1 MTNVVY
7 DAIIIGAGPAGAV
20 AAAIL
25 RKSGRTVLVL
35 ERETF
40 PRFSIGESL
49 LPQCMEYIDEAGM
62 LSAVTAAGFQ
72 RKNGAMF
79 QRSGTYSGFD
89 FSEQFSNGWSETF
102 EVPRANFDML
112 LASEAERAGA
122 DIRYCHEITAVDVS
136 SEQPTVSCRCPD
148 DSHATFTCRFL
159 LDASGFGRVLSRL
172 LQLETPS
179 DFPVRT
185 SLFTHVQDNISDLGY
200 NRDRILISVHPKHRD
215 VWYWLIPFANGRSAL
230 GVVASPSYISN
241 YGDNMDAAL
250 RSVVAEDQELARLL
264 AHAKWD
270 TPARKITGYSANVKQ
285 LCAEN
290 YALLGNAGEFLDPVF
305 SSGVTIAMRSASLAA
320 GLLDRQLSGDSINWL
335 EDYAKP
341 LSKGVNTFRAFVNA
355 WYDGRFQD
363 IIFQE
368 AQSPEIRKMICSI
381 LAGYAWDESNPYVL
395 NPKRRLNTLWK
406 FCSTTN

>member
-1 MTNVVY
+1 VSNVVY
-7 DAIIIGAGPAGAV
+7 DAIIIGAGPAGSV

-35 ERETF
+35 EREVF

-49 LPQCMEYIDEAGM
+49 LPQCMEYIEEAGM

-72 RKNGAMF
+72 RKNGALF
-79 QRSGTYSGFD
+79 QRNGTYSGFD

-102 EVPRANFDML
+102 EVPRARFDML

-122 DIRYCHEITAVDVS
+122 DIRYGHEITAVDVNT
-136 SEQPTVSCRCPD
+136 EQPTVNCRCPD
-148 DSHATFTCRFL
+148 DSQATFSCRFL

-185 SLFTHVQDNISDLGY
+185 SLFTHVQDSITDLGY

-215 VWYWLIPFANGRSAL
+215 VWYWLIPFGNGRSSL
-230 GVVASPSYISN
+230 GVVATPTYISN

-250 RSVVAEDQELARLL
+250 QSVVAEEQELARLL

-270 TPARKITGYSANVKQ
+270 TPARKITGYSTNVKQ
-285 LCAEN
+285 LCGDN

-341 LSKGVNTFRAFVNA
+341 LAKGVSTFRAFVNA

-363 IIFQE
+363 IIFHE

-395 NPKRRLNTLWK
+395 NPERRLNTLWK
-406 FCSTTN
+406 FCSTAH